1 MLSIIYRGIRDWIAF
16 LARRSI
22 LSRTCKPDTRR

>member
-22 LSRTCKPDTRR
+22 LSRTGKPPKQR